1 MEAPPTSQ
9 PTCKGSSGAFP
20 KGSIYVRDC
29 IFIVQKRKHRTN
41 ELEVMVT
48 GAGGEKALYTHL
60 STFTREPRENK
71 LSMLIL
77 TEDGHVER
85 PTTCTAR
92 PGDNLGPSFAWRH
105 LKLNII
111 HRS

>member
-1 MEAPPTSQ
+1 M
-9 PTCKGSSGAFP
+9 
-20 KGSIYVRDC
+20 
-29 IFIVQKRKHRTN
+29 QKRKRRMN
-41 ELEVMVT
+41 ELEMVVT
-48 GAGGEKALYTHL
+48 SAGGEKALYTHL